1 MNLKYLS
8 RLLLGSVLLV
18 TITACEITQ
27 GAPVVVTQK
36 TQTLPDAETVMQTI
50 EKVANW
56 QVARTQYMP
65 HVGRA
70 QLGSESYGRWIQGAF
85 YVGLTQ
91 LAERSPNPFY
101 ETWIGYV
108 GEAHDWRMG
117 KVKYFADDH
126 VIGQMNLWYYNR
138 HNNQAALVPVKEVF
152 DWLIE
157 QNPTND
163 LTFIAG
169 RNADRLHNCQWRWC
183 WADALFMAPPTLI
196 ALSNATGDQ
205 KYIEYAHK
213 EFQATVDF
221 LLDPKTGLM
230 FRDSRYFDRKG
241 KFDEQIFW
249 ARGVGWVYAGIVNS
263 LTHLPEGH
271 QYRPYYENLYM
282 NLTQSIIK
290 LQKKDGSWPMSLL
303 AGEKDKYP
311 ESSGTAF
318 FTYGLL
324 WGINQGLLS
333 EEEYLPQILN
343 AWTVLNNAVHPDGK
357 FGWVQ
362 GVNDKPDVVAYDD
375 SQLYGVGAFLLA
387 GSQMYDFVSNNAISN

>member
-1 MNLKYLS
+1 MGNFKRIS
-8 RLLLGSVLLV
+8 RSVLLGLFLV
-18 TITACEITQ
+18 GIAACGTTE
-27 GAPVVVTQK
+27 K
-36 TQTLPDAETVMQTI
+36 TTKTVAKAEQTLPTADTVMQTM

-70 QLGSESYGRWIQGAF
+70 QVGSETYGRWIQGAF
-85 YVGLTQ
+85 YVGLTE

-101 ETWIGYV
+101 ETWMGYV
-108 GEAHDWRMG
+108 GEAHDWKMG

-138 HNNQAALVPVKEVF
+138 HKNKEALTPVKEIF
-152 DWLIE
+152 DWLIAK
-157 QNPTND
+157 NPTND
-163 LTFIAG
+163 LAFVAG
-169 RNADRLHNCQWRWC
+169 RNADRVHNCQWRWC
-183 WADALFMAPPTLI
+183 WADALFMGPPTLF
-196 ALSNATGDQ
+196 ALSNATGDP
-205 KYIEYAHK
+205 KYAEYAHK

-221 LLDPKTGLM
+221 LLDPATGLM
-230 FRDSRYFDRKG
+230 FRDSRYMGRKG
-241 KFDEQIFW
+241 KYGEQIFW

-263 LTHLPEGH
+263 LEQLPKGH
-271 QYRPYYENLYM
+271 KYRAYYENLFM
-282 NLTQSIIK
+282 QLTKAIIK
-290 LQKKDGSWPMSLL
+290 LQKQDGSWPMSLL

-324 WGINQGLLS
+324 WGVNQGILS
-333 EEEYLPQILN
+333 KEEYMPQILKG
-343 AWTVLNNAVHPDGK
+343 WSVINNAVHPDGK

-362 GVNDKPDVVAYDD
+362 GVNDKPDVVAYED

-387 GSQMYDFVSNNAISN
+387 GSQMYDLVNKTK